1 MTAEAKRT
9 YGGYKMFRTF
19 RVALVAGSA
28 AAALTA
34 TQAQAQDAAAIYYD
48 YYMAISAYNMCSDQ
62 AKDRD
67 LTLAQY
73 NALDD
78 YIMTQLPTDL
88 GAGLKLTIIE
98 DAHIKT
104 NQMWAGK
111 GCSGDVRAA
120 FDRFATQLAPVIG
133 VTARVQTT
141 PG

>member
-1 MTAEAKRT
+1 
-9 YGGYKMFRTF
+9 MFRTF
-19 RVALVAGSA
+19 RVALAAGVAVAGLTA
-28 AAALTA
+28 VQAHAQEAAALYA
-34 TQAQAQDAAAIYYD
+34 D
-48 YYMAISAYNMCSDQ
+48 YYEAISAYNMCSDQ
-62 AKDRD
+62 SKDRD
-67 LTLAQY
+67 LTLEQY

-88 GAGLKLTIIE
+88 GAAAKLNIIE
-98 DAHIKT
+98 SQHIRV

-111 GCSGDVRAA
+111 GCSGDVREA